1 MKKVTHV
8 EIMSAE
14 IVTNVNIYLIVQM
27 ELKIDTIYNNTSI
40 GVITWKKYT
49 SKVII
54 LIISSPL
61 NLVKLLLME
70 FRIC

>member
-1 MKKVTHV
+1 
-8 EIMSAE
+8 MSAE
-14 IVTNVNIYLIVQM
+14 IVTNVDIYLIVQM
-27 ELKIDTIYNNTSI
+27 DLKIDTIYNNTGM
-40 GVITWKKYT
+40 GVNTWRECM

-54 LIISSPL
+54 LIISSPF

>member
-14 IVTNVNIYLIVQM
+14 IVTNVDIYLIVQM
-27 ELKIDTIYNNTSI
+27 ELKVDTIYNNTGM
-40 GVITWKKYT
+40 GVITWREYM

-54 LIISSPL
+54 LIISSPF

-70 FRIC
+70 FIIC